1 MKKHNLFKVV
11 MITIALVVLLSWILP
26 GTEFDSQ
33 IVEKPISRIGIF
45 ELMGYVSIA
54 IQYFS
59 HISIYVLTIG
69 GLYGVLHK
77 IPGYRRLV
85 EKMANGFKNF
95 EIWFLVL
102 FIIIFAVSSAMFG
115 LSLPIMVLFPFVIS
129 VILMMGYD
137 KITAALVTAGSTIAG
152 LAGSMLSGNN
162 TYGIDMIL
170 GTRPESNMM
179 EKGIL
184 LTAVIALLIF
194 NVLMYAKK
202 HKTEEVVADKNL
214 VPETTERK
222 QAFWP
227 IVVILD
233 AVVIVCF
240 LAFTSW
246 NLFEID
252 IFEQLLERMN
262 KFEIFDIAI
271 FEGLFGLVHDANGS
285 NAFGYWTLVELSV
298 VVMFASWFLSLCY
311 KVKFNDF
318 LTNILNGAKRALKP
332 ALLIV
337 LIYVVLVSTTYI
349 PFLLTMLKPIIDST
363 EGFNAITMSITA
375 FISSIFNVE
384 LYYAA
389 GSTLYYVIGGVFTNL
404 AAGEI
409 TLLSLIFQSMYG
421 VAMLVAPTSVVLIAT
436 LAYMNIPYQNW
447 LKAIWKFLLQLVIVL
462 LIIFALIPML

>member
-11 MITIALVVLLSWILP
+11 MITIALVVLLSWVLP

-33 IVEKPISRIGIF
+33 IVEKPISQIGIF

-59 HISIYVLTIG
+59 HISIYVLVIG
-69 GLYGVLHK
+69 GLYGVLNK
-77 IPGYRRLV
+77 IPGYRRLLD
-85 EKMANGFKNF
+85 KMANGFKNY
-95 EIWFLVL
+95 EVWFLMIFMV
-102 FIIIFAVSSAMFG
+102 IFAISSAMFG

-137 KITAALVTAGSTIAG
+137 KITAALVTAGSTTVG
-152 LAGSMLSGNN
+152 LIGSMFSGNN
-162 TYGIDMIL
+162 TYGVDIIL
-170 GTRPESNMM
+170 RTSPSSDLL

-184 LTAVIALLIF
+184 LAAGLALLIF
-194 NVLMYAKK
+194 NVLRYAKK
-202 HKTEEVVADKNL
+202 HKVEEKVENNTL
-214 VPETTERK
+214 IPETTERK

-233 AVVIVCF
+233 AIVIISF

-262 KFEIFDIAI
+262 KFQIFDIAI
-271 FEGLFGLVHDANGS
+271 FEALFGLVQDANTS

-298 VVMFASWFLSLCY
+298 VVIFASWLLSLCY
-311 KVKFNDF
+311 KVKFSEF
-318 LTNILNGAKRALKP
+318 LTSFFNGAKRALKP
-332 ALLIV
+332 ALLVV
-337 LIYVVLVSTTYI
+337 LIYTVLVSTTYI

-363 EGFNAITMSITA
+363 EGLNAITMSITA

-389 GSTLYYVIGGVFTNL
+389 GSVLYYVVGGAFVNL
-404 AAGEI
+404 AAGEVA
-409 TLLSLIFQSMYG
+409 LLSLIFQSMYG
-421 VAMLVAPTSVVLIAT
+421 VAMLVAPTSVVLMVT
-436 LAYMNIPYQNW
+436 LAYMNIPYQSW